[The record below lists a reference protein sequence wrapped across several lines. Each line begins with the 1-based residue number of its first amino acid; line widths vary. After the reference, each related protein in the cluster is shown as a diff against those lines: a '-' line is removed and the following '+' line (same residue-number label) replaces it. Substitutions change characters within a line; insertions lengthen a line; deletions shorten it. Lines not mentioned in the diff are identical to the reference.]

1 MSEISAG
8 AAFLI
13 FTPLENLCLFSLCSR
28 WSTSAHTV
36 HCPQAI
42 MLFSISGSRTE
53 SMGDK
58 INAYNMYNQTLHLIK
73 YVMKLTTS
81 KNAKKDTDLR

>member
-1 MSEISAG
+1 MSEISTG
-8 AAFLI
+8 AAFPI
-13 FTPLENLCLFSLCSR
+13 FTTVENLYFLLAVFTVVNICS
-28 WSTSAHTV
+28 
-36 HCPQAI
+36 HCPLVQAI

>member
-1 MSEISAG
+1 
-8 AAFLI
+8 
-13 FTPLENLCLFSLCSR
+13 
-28 WSTSAHTV
+28 
-36 HCPQAI
+36 

-81 KNAKKDTDLR
+81 KNAKKDTDLRCEE

>member
-1 MSEISAG
+1 MEIKCQKYLQVIHVSFSITLLKNLNI
-8 AAFLI
+8 FL
-13 FTPLENLCLFSLCSR
+13 
-28 WSTSAHTV
+28 WS
-36 HCPQAI
+36 HCPLAQAI